1 MKPLMKSPMRR
12 KYEVDESHWLVRRA
26 RSFPR
31 RALFTLR
38 RTALTFKWGRVPKIW
53 ELSFVDRMRYL
64 EKKGLTFDEV
74 LRSTLPQLFGAD
86 TSHVLRTWIGE
97 EARCDPERFAR
108 SISKMFGASARNV
121 LGSIDMLVDEASLL
135 KKKAPREPPV
145 QSLLEAMQRSRA
157 GITVAQPSKPQ
168 GRT

>member
-1 MKPLMKSPMRR
+1 L
-12 KYEVDESHWLVRRA
+12 RRA
-26 RSFPR
+26 
-31 RALFTLR
+31 ALS
-38 RTALTFKWGRVPKIW
+38 FKWGRVPKVW
-53 ELSFVDRMRYL
+53 ELSFIDGMRAF
-64 EKKGLTFDEV
+64 EEVGLTFDEV
-74 LRSTLPQLFGAD
+74 LCSTLPHLFGDD
-86 TSHVLRTWIGE
+86 TSEVLRTWIGE

-135 KKKAPREPPV
+135 KKKAPREPPI